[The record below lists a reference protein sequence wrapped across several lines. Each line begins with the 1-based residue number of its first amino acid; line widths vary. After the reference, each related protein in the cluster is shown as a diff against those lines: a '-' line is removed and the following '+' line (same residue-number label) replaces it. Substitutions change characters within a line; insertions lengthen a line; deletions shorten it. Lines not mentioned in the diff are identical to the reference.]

1 MDAAEAHRVGV
12 VHHIVASE
20 LTWAKAHE
28 ISGKIAQCAPESIQM
43 TKRLLNEMI
52 GESLLTNLVSGAAAM
67 ATACTT
73 SAAIE
78 GLAAFSEKREPKFP

>member
-1 MDAAEAHRVGV
+1 
-12 VHHIVASE
+12 
-20 LTWAKAHE
+20 
-28 ISGKIAQCAPESIQM
+28 M

-52 GESLLTNLVSGAAAM
+52 GESLLTHLVSGAAAL